1 MMSTRADVF
10 RQRAEHLLRL
20 GRCDKDLERQKIC
33 RTLAE
38 SYEALA
44 RNEEWLEGEFQP
56 SEKAP
61 SRPAA

>member
-1 MMSTRADVF
+1 MSTRADVF

-20 GRCDKDLERQKIC
+20 SRSDKDLEKQRIC

-44 RNEEWLEGEFQP
+44 RNEEWLEGEF
-56 SEKAP
+56 AP
-61 SRPAA
+61 SREMPSRSAA